1 MNWPRQIELDENIIP
16 VITIENKALFRNAV
30 LEIYKQVAGGKSGN
44 FVLSNNNQEIK
55 FSNYVDIINDYI
67 NINLNDRKIL
77 TKLYNLLK
85 NKSLEDYDSFFKI
98 SEHITEYVQDLLFG
112 EEFDLVQINNID
124 PIDVFKAVSVEIDD
138 SSKGISEK
146 LLEYIYIS
154 ERFMDTKL
162 FIFVNLREFFS
173 DEEVIQIY
181 NKILFNKTKFIILQ
195 SRLIKSL
202 DCREFQYIIDE
213 DLCDI

>member
-1 MNWPRQIELDENIIP
+1 MNWSRQIKLDENIIP
-16 VITIENKALFRNAV
+16 VITIENKALFRSAV
-30 LEIYKQVAGGKSGN
+30 LEIYNQIAGSKSGS

-55 FSNYVDIINDYI
+55 FSNHVDIINDYI

-85 NKSLEDYDSFFKI
+85 NKSLEDYDSFSKI
-98 SEHITEYVQDLLFG
+98 SEQITEYVQDLLFG

-124 PIDVFKAVSVEIDD
+124 SIDIFKAVSVEIDD
-138 SSKGISEK
+138 SNKCIPEK
-146 LLEYIYIS
+146 LLEYISIS

-162 FIFVNLREFFS
+162 FIFVNPREFFS

-181 NKILFNKTKFIILQ
+181 NKILLNKTRFIIFQ
-195 SRLIKSL
+195 SRLIKPL

-213 DLCDI
+213 DFCEI